1 MKNSTIIPLI
11 GLTAALA
18 FGVGWI
24 TKPISEGGENLVISN
39 RTSDRSTEAF
49 RAGRS
54 AGDQGGPASQFV
66 GRFLVNGK
74 ISPEDMRAAI
84 KELSEVNDPL
94 LRQKMF
100 AELLENLTAENAK
113 DAFLALYENRGGG
126 SMGRGRDQEMGLLA
140 NVWGRI
146 DGAGAMAALKE
157 IAENIGDDDR
167 RGGRGGRRP
176 GRLGGEMIGA
186 LSGWATVDS
195 AGAMAYLDT
204 LEAGRE
210 KGMAGFG
217 VLQGLLVN
225 GVDDA
230 MSFVQGLSAD
240 GTDGRAKEMYM
251 GMIAEEMLEQGVDSA
266 KSWVDSISDL
276 DLKSGAL
283 TRLTMELM
291 QGDREETAAW
301 LLQYGG
307 DDAAAGAVNRFTDSW
322 SRDDPEAVLEWAD
335 QLTGK
340 PKAEAYEEAMESWT
354 REDPIAAGEYLAT
367 LPASAA
373 RDAATGAFAER
384 VSREDPETAM
394 EWAGTISDLDLR
406 NETIIEVAQDWYRS
420 DRAATETW
428 MQTSGLSAEV
438 LAQIT
443 SRDRGGDRGGD
454 RGRRG
459 GR

>member
-18 FGVGWI
+18 FGMGWI
-24 TKPISEGGENLVISN
+24 AKPASEGDENLTISKRTSN
-39 RTSDRSTEAF
+39 RSMEAS

-54 AGDQGGPASQFV
+54 SGEESGLASEFV
-66 GRFLVNGK
+66 ARFLVDGK
-74 ISPEDMRAAI
+74 ISPEDIRAAI
-84 KELSEVNDPL
+84 QELSDVNDPL

-113 DAFLALYENRGGG
+113 DAFLALRENRGGG
-126 SMGRGRDQEMGLLA
+126 PMGRGRDQEMSLLA
-140 NVWGRI
+140 NAWGRI

-157 IAENIGDDDR
+157 IAENSDDNNR
-167 RGGRGGRRP
+167 GRGGRGP
-176 GRLGGEMIGA
+176 GGLGGEMIGA
-186 LSGWATVDS
+186 LSGWATVDGS
-195 AGAMAYLDT
+195 GAMAYLDT
-204 LEAGRE
+204 IEAGRE
-210 KGMAGFG
+210 KSMAGFG

-225 GVDDA
+225 GVDEA
-230 MSFVQGLSAD
+230 MSFVKGLPAE

-266 KSWVDSISDL
+266 KIWVDSLADS

-283 TRLTMELM
+283 TRLTVELM

-301 LLQYGG
+301 LVQYGG
-307 DDAAAGAVNRFTDSW
+307 DDAAANAVNRFTDSW
-322 SRDDPEAVLEWAD
+322 SRDDPKAVLEWAD

-354 REDPIAAGEYLAT
+354 REDPTAAGEYLAT
-367 LPASAA
+367 LPASAE
-373 RDAATGAFAER
+373 RDAAAGAFAER

-394 EWAGTISDLDLR
+394 EWAGTIVDSNLR
-406 NETIIEVAQDWYRS
+406 QETIIEVAQDWYRS

-428 MQTSGLSAEV
+428 MQTSGLSEEA
-438 LAQIT
+438 LTQIT
-443 SRDRGGDRGGD
+443 SQNRGGD